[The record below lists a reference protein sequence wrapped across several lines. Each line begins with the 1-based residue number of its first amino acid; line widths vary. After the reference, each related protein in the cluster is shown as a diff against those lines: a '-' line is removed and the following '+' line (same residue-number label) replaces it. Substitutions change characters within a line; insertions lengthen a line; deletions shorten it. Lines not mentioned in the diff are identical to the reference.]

1 MWKKGFRSGL
11 HRRACCGGPERSGP
25 EPSQPQGVPAPRG
38 PSPGG
43 QGCQAELGLP
53 SQQTASP
60 ARTSRWSPGCPRC
73 VMGRKAVMITEGRSP
88 SRPRG
93 GGARLAG
100 RRREQHPSSRR
111 KALLRPRCRASAS
124 RQPVGSPRRGPGF
137 KPRRQTEPPASAGR
151 VLSTVL
157 LMRKKCPQ
165 EIRDL
170 PLWVLGQAGAAKG
183 PARSVH
189 QTADLLQTRNSFLD
203 YF

>member
-1 MWKKGFRSGL
+1 MEEGL
-11 HRRACCGGPERSGP
+11 QGWAAPESVLRWPRAVRTRA
-25 EPSQPQGVPAPRG
+25 VPAPRG
-38 PSPGG
+38 LSPRG

-60 ARTSRWSPGCPRC
+60 ARTSRWSPGCPYC
-73 VMGRKAVMITEGRSP
+73 VTGRKAVLITEGRSP
-88 SRPRG
+88 SRPRA
-93 GGARLAG
+93 GGAGLAG
-100 RRREQHPSSRR
+100 RRWDQHPSSRR

-124 RQPVGSPRRGPGF
+124 RQPDGSPRRGPGF
-137 KPRRQTEPPASAGR
+137 EPRRQTEPPARAGR

-165 EIRDL
+165 KMRDL

-189 QTADLLQTRNSFLD
+189 QTADLLQAFV
-203 YF
+203 F